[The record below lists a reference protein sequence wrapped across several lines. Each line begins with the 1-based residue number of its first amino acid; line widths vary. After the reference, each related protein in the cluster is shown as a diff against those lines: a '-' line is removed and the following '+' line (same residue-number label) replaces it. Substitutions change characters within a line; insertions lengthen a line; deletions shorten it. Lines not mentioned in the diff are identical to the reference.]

1 MTEIEIR
8 KRQLTEEHTTQTGQ
22 KSIRKPQAEQ
32 LQAGPSHTS
41 QPQAK
46 QPQTRPPHA
55 SQLQNERSL
64 LSVSDTYSVDIL
76 HSTTRRETS
85 MPGTAASKS
94 IANKLAAEPARV
106 GSDRPPEGLTP
117 FPRVAPASVKLTESA
132 DRLSAAIVRTKKA
145 QKSSSLRILAAFA
158 LFCVLA
164 AAAAVV
170 LPRLTK
176 IESIRISGLETLTE
190 NAILS
195 AIGSIGDKSL
205 LTLNL
210 KEVKARIEQNP
221 RVAQAR
227 VFRMLP
233 SALGVDI
240 RERSAVAVIML
251 SSEQGS
257 KLALIDGE
265 GTAFALVDA
274 DDSKSPDLPVI
285 SGIQF
290 EQFQPGQRLPD
301 MLRPLFADL
310 QKIRNESP
318 ELLVAFSEI
327 RIVRNSEYSAELL
340 MYPVHMK
347 TAVRMPLRLSA
358 DALRNSLVVLDIL
371 RSRGYGNQPSEI
383 DFQSG
388 TVVYQTKE
396 AVSG

>member
-1 MTEIEIR
+1 MTEIEMRER
-8 KRQLTEEHTTQTGQ
+8 KLAEKQTTQTE
-22 KSIRKPQAEQ
+22 RTP
-32 LQAGPSHTS
+32 TR

-46 QPQTRPPHA
+46 QLQA
-55 SQLQNERSL
+55 SRLQNERSL
-64 LSVSDTYSVDIL
+64 LSVSDTYSVNIL

-85 MPGTAASKS
+85 MPGTAASKG
-94 IANKLAAEPARV
+94 IANKLAAEPARGASGRAAFPAGRV
-106 GSDRPPEGLTP
+106 APEPGP
-117 FPRVAPASVKLTESA
+117 VVPASGRISFPSGRAAPASVKLTESA
-132 DRLSAAIVRTKKA
+132 DRLSAALTRAKKA
-145 QKSSSLRILAAFA
+145 KKPSGLRILAALA

-164 AAAAVV
+164 AVASVA

-190 NAILS
+190 NAIVS
-195 AIGSIGDKSL
+195 AIGAIGDESL

-210 KEVKARIEQNP
+210 KEIKARIEQNP

-233 SALGVDI
+233 SALGVDV
-240 RERSAVAVIML
+240 RERSAVAVIMI
-251 SSEQGS
+251 SSDQGS

-265 GTAFALVDA
+265 GTAFALVEA
-274 DDSKSPDLPVI
+274 EDSKSPDLPVI
-285 SGIQF
+285 SGVHF
-290 EQFQPGQRLPD
+290 EQFRPGQRLPD
-301 MLRPLFADL
+301 MLGPLFADL

-318 ELLVAFSEI
+318 ELLLAFSEI
-327 RIVRNSEYSAELL
+327 RIVRISEYSAELL

>member
-1 MTEIEIR
+1 MTEVEIR
-8 KRQLTEEHTTQTGQ
+8 NKQLAETQITKPERTLTG
-22 KSIRKPQAEQ
+22 
-32 LQAGPSHTS
+32 

-46 QPQTRPPHA
+46 KPQTA
-55 SQLQNERSL
+55 QLQNERCL
-64 LSVSDTYSVDIL
+64 LSVSDTYSVNIL

-85 MPGTAASKS
+85 MPGTAASKGV
-94 IANKLAAEPARV
+94 ANKLAAEPARSAP
-106 GSDRPPEGLTP
+106 GRDTLPPGRDAL
-117 FPRVAPASVKLTESA
+117 PRRRDALQPGRIAPASVKLTESA
-132 DRLSAAIVRTKKA
+132 DRLSAALTRARKA
-145 QKSSSLRILAAFA
+145 QKPSNLRIFAAFM

-164 AAAAVV
+164 AAASIA

-190 NAILS
+190 NAIVS
-195 AIGSIGDKSL
+195 AIGAIGDESL

-210 KEVKARIEQNP
+210 KEIKARIEQNP
-221 RVAQAR
+221 RVAQVR

-233 SALGVDI
+233 STLGVEVH
-240 RERSAVAVIML
+240 ERSAVAVIL
-251 SSEQGS
+251 ISSDQGS

-265 GTAFALVDA
+265 GTAFALVEA
-274 DDSKSPDLPVI
+274 EDSKTPDLPVV
-285 SGIQF
+285 SGVHF

-301 MLRPLFADL
+301 MLKPLFADL
-310 QKIRNESP
+310 QRIRNESP
-318 ELLVAFSEI
+318 ELLSAFSEI
-327 RIVRNSEYSAELL
+327 RIVRISEYSAELL
-340 MYPVHMK
+340 LYPVHMK

>member
-1 MTEIEIR
+1 MTEIEMR
-8 KRQLTEEHTTQTGQ
+8 ERQLAEKQTTQTE
-22 KSIRKPQAEQ
+22 RTP
-32 LQAGPSHTS
+32 TR

-46 QPQTRPPHA
+46 QPQAKQPQA
-55 SQLQNERSL
+55 SQSQNERSL
-64 LSVSDTYSVDIL
+64 LSVSDTYSVNIL

-85 MPGTAASKS
+85 MPGTAASKG
-94 IANKLAAEPARV
+94 IANKLAAEPARGASGRV
-106 GSDRPPEGLTP
+106 APEPGP
-117 FPRVAPASVKLTESA
+117 VAPASGRISFPSGRVAPASVKLTESA
-132 DRLSAAIVRTKKA
+132 DRLSAALTRAKKA
-145 QKSSSLRILAAFA
+145 KKPSGLRILAALA

-164 AAAAVV
+164 AVASVA

-190 NAILS
+190 NAIVS
-195 AIGSIGDKSL
+195 AIGAIGDESL

-210 KEVKARIEQNP
+210 KEIKARIEQNP

-233 SALGVDI
+233 SALGVDV
-240 RERSAVAVIML
+240 RERSAVAVIMI
-251 SSEQGS
+251 SSDQGS

-265 GTAFALVDA
+265 GTAFALVEA
-274 DDSKSPDLPVI
+274 EDSRSPDLPVI
-285 SGIQF
+285 SGVHF

-301 MLRPLFADL
+301 MLGPLFADL

-318 ELLVAFSEI
+318 ELLLAFSEI
-327 RIVRNSEYSAELL
+327 RIVRISEYSAELL

>member
-1 MTEIEIR
+1 MTEIEMR
-8 KRQLTEEHTTQTGQ
+8 ERQLAEKQKTQTE
-22 KSIRKPQAEQ
+22 RM
-32 LQAGPSHTS
+32 LTR

-46 QPQTRPPHA
+46 QPQTGQPQAKQSQA
-55 SQLQNERSL
+55 SQSQNERSL
-64 LSVSDTYSVDIL
+64 LLVSDTYSVNIL

-85 MPGTAASKS
+85 MPGTAASKG
-94 IANKLAAEPARV
+94 ITNKLAAEPARV
-106 GSDRPPEGLTP
+106 GSGRSPGGLTP
-117 FPRVAPASVKLTESA
+117 FPRVAPAMVKLTESA
-132 DRLSAAIVRTKKA
+132 DRLSAAIVRTKKT
-145 QKSSSLRILAAFA
+145 QKSSSLHILAAFA

-170 LPRLTK
+170 LPRITK
-176 IESIRISGLETLTE
+176 IESIRISGLETLSE
-190 NAILS
+190 NAIVS
-195 AIGSIGDKSL
+195 AIGAIGDESL

-210 KEVKARIEQNP
+210 KEIKARIEQNP

-233 SALGVDI
+233 SALGVEVH
-240 RERSAVAVIML
+240 ERSAVAVIMI
-251 SSEQGS
+251 SSDQGS

-265 GTAFALVDA
+265 GTAFALVEA
-274 DDSKSPDLPVI
+274 EDSKSPDLPVI
-285 SGIQF
+285 SGVHF

-301 MLRPLFADL
+301 MLKPLFVNL

-318 ELLVAFSEI
+318 ELLLAFSEI
-327 RIVRNSEYSAELL
+327 QIVRISEYSAELL